1 MKKKRE
7 SYFEDLAFQMGL
19 GPEREPDPEKRE
31 LTQEEMFLILCEKL
45 DKIAWIVMDF
55 ANGKD
60 KND

>member
-19 GPEREPDPEKRE
+19 GPERESYPEKRE

-55 ANGKD
+55 ANGNA